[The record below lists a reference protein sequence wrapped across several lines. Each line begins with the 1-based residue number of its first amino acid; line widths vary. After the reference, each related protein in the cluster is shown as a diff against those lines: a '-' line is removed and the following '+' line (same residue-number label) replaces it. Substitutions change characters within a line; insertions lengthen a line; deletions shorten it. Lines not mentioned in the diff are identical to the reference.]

1 MFLSTVLRLNT
12 PPHRYFLN
20 VRCISALA
28 LQTLS
33 QKWGVSQD
41 TLEILSAPSE
51 RSIHRFIE
59 PRALFLA
66 SRGKCSKDPTWMRS
80 TLLTDDVIRV
90 KSFSLLYRS
99 LNENDTNA
107 FHINKRIEYFYS
119 ILNVLNDS
127 RSLDHELPRDI
138 NLKFCYFFKVLRSG
152 IRMNE
157 IPSGELYSNLEKEIS
172 SFCRFYDT
180 EYHDHSTD
188 SQFDLKIFPKWMSLG
203 NISEF
208 KDKLKVTFE
217 NPVVLENLVTL
228 TMMTKEYILRLG
240 LPLILNLQVMIKDL
254 NGGEMESASEYYRL
268 ISEDIHQK
276 YGIPLLQ
283 YLMESNSLPESLNYL
298 NQPSFNAL
306 FNEKNVYSLQTL
318 RDIEAIAPEFLF
330 YFLKT
335 VDAKRTTER
344 SKAMSSSVKSFPEFE
359 DSAETVQLMGNA
371 LQELTDI
378 QVLEL
383 LKNNDLQP
391 AVESIVTQTFT
402 PDALPSK
409 EVTLLLIIAIKNEP
423 KLLKQM
429 RDFLPS
435 KHFLKDKVL
444 EVENNYILGQMR
456 LKWIDSESKKEDM
469 IFILKYYISFIEYNQ
484 NSMHDERI
492 YTSITDNIIRHVR
505 FFCDSLL
512 TSPSSLSVEEREDAL
527 KIFLNIKSYG
537 SQIKNTNDDSRLL
550 ICCWEGLFFSGI
562 SQFSR
567 ISEEII
573 YENPWIPHH
582 LNITVLINKIKR
594 LEDLELMSKL
604 VEICQKYD
612 LNEYK
617 DAVLSEEM
625 MVDKFKNIFS
635 RQGLFSLFKKKL
647 KHE

>member
-1 MFLSTVLRLNT
+1 
-12 PPHRYFLN
+12 
-20 VRCISALA
+20 
-28 LQTLS
+28 
-33 QKWGVSQD
+33 
-41 TLEILSAPSE
+41 
-51 RSIHRFIE
+51 
-59 PRALFLA
+59 
-66 SRGKCSKDPTWMRS
+66 MRS

-217 NPVVLENLVTL
+217 NPVVLENLVSQYEPICHWNIGHFSEAL
-228 TMMTKEYILRLG
+228 TMMSYNTDIFLRSLDSEPSLAKEYILRLG